1 MTRPPDTSPSHHLAG
16 ESLKLP
22 MLEAVL
28 AHGLLAAAVAVY
40 ALLHGWW
47 SHNTWGSNNAGGAIA
62 VQLVSNALPLPSEQK
77 PNDNVLATETPSEAP
92 APPAAKALPTVDQ
105 SAIPIAAK
113 VVPPKK
119 HAEKKQE
126 ASKPVKLPQPVPNQ
140 KSSAHTQPQPDNRA
154 AYGEQSSSQMQRSI
168 TATTDGPVAVTSGS
182 RGFNYPYYVDNI
194 KRRMLQSI
202 YRGEI
207 DPRTPKGAQ
216 AYILFTIGRDGAPSN
231 IRMDRS
237 SGSPT
242 LDQACQRAAQR
253 VDSFGSL
260 PSPVTDGPLNV
271 SYYCE
276 Y

>member
-1 MTRPPDTSPSHHLAG
+1 MSNPLSTSQSREFATEPLG
-16 ESLKLP
+16 RP
-22 MLEAVL
+22 MLGAVL
-28 AHGLLAAAVAVY
+28 AHGLLAAAVAGY
-40 ALLHGWW
+40 AMLHGWW
-47 SHNTWGSNNAGGAIA
+47 SQNTWGSNNAGGAIA
-62 VQLVSNALPLPSEQK
+62 VQLVSNALPLPSDQK

-119 HAEKKQE
+119 QAAKKQE
-126 ASKPVKLPQPVPNQ
+126 AIKPAKVPPVPNP

-168 TATTDGPVAVTSGS
+168 TAITDGPVAVTSGS
-182 RGFNYPYYVDNI
+182 RGFNYPFYVDNI